1 MQDKKQSKA
10 RRTMEDKNSKL
21 NRREFIKIGAA
32 SAVGLA
38 TVSTVLPVGGVKDQ
52 AYAKQKT
59 CNARLIDRLLDLMEN
74 EIVPLTREEIK
85 KGNKIFGAAI
95 IRKEDLSTVVIGS
108 NNETEN
114 PLWHAEVHTI
124 KLLYEMP
131 KSERPDPKNVIFF
144 ATHEPC
150 PLCLSAITW
159 SGYDNFYYF
168 FSHEDSRDAF
178 NIGHDLRIL
187 KEVFKHDP
195 GGYARENDYWK
206 AYNVREL
213 VNVCDESIQ
222 EGFLKRF
229 EKLKDVYAQMSEVY
243 QKNKDDTDI
252 PLK

>member
-1 MQDKKQSKA
+1 MEKKQSKI
-10 RRTMEDKNSKL
+10 
-21 NRREFIKIGAA
+21 NRREFIKMGAA
-32 SAVGLA
+32 GAVGLA
-38 TVSTVLPVGGVKDQ
+38 TVSTFLPIDGTKNQ
-52 AYAKQKT
+52 AYAKQPT
-59 CNARLIDRLLDLMEN
+59 CNAKLVDRLLGLMEN
-74 EIVPLTREEIK
+74 EIVPLTQQEVK

-95 IRKEDLSTVVIGS
+95 IRKDDLSTVVIGS

-114 PLWHAEVHTI
+114 PLWHGEGYTI

-131 KSERPDPKNVIFF
+131 KSERPDPKDVIFF

-159 SGYDNFYYF
+159 SGYDNFYYL

-178 NIGHDLRIL
+178 NIGHDLKIL
-187 KEVFKHDP
+187 KEVFKQDP
-195 GGYARENDYWK
+195 GGYARQNAYWK

-213 VNVCDESIQ
+213 VHVCDASLRH
-222 EGFLKRF
+222 GFFKRI
-229 EKLKDVYAQMSEVY
+229 EKLKKVYAQMSEVY